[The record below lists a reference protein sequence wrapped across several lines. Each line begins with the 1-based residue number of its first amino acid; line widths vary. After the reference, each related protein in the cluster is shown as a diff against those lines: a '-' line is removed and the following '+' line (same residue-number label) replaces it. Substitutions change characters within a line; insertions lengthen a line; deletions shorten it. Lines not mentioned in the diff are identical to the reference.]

1 MPSAV
6 PGLSAHDYLWN
17 LGQLGHYFATD
28 QGRQEVAEITR
39 PEREAGERGDARD
52 GRYQRQRDLS
62 PLLPESMR
70 ACHRKRHT
78 TAGVQIA
85 VRQDGKAGY
94 LGVVSCNSRS
104 GCEHCGPRL
113 LARDAELVNALVE
126 DHGYDRTLMATFTV
140 RHHRGM
146 PLRPMR
152 RGVANAFRR
161 MLSHRDWRTCEALA
175 HVEIVRALEVTDGA
189 SGWHPHLHVL
199 LLLEA
204 ALSDEAKGQLEAMLA
219 RLWRDCVVREMGAVH
234 RPTLAHGVDVSRCQ
248 RADYLAKLG
257 LEIADAGQAK
267 RARNV
272 KGRTY
277 WQLSRE
283 WIARG
288 KHCDDAQADR
298 IREYIDGMHGA
309 KVVTWGPGLKARA
322 EALVVEPDNPI
333 REAAFITRD
342 EWDCLRDLQVDG
354 RDARAALLSV
364 AELADEGQVDAAVR
378 ALVDELWSTGPP

>member
-1 MPSAV
+1 M
-6 PGLSAHDYLWN
+6 PGLSEHDYLWT
-17 LGQLGHYFATD
+17 LGQLGHYLATET
-28 QGRQEVAEITR
+28 GRHEVAEITR
-39 PEREAGERGDARD
+39 PERQATERGDARD

-70 ACHRKRHT
+70 GCRRKRHT
-78 TAGVQIA
+78 RAGVQVA
-85 VRQDGKAGY
+85 VREDGKAGF
-94 LGVVSCNSRS
+94 LGLVSCNRRS

-126 DHGYDRTLMATFTV
+126 AHGYDRTLMATFTV

-146 PLRPMR
+146 PLRAMR

-161 MLSHRDWRTCEALA
+161 MLSHRDWRTRDALV
-175 HVEIVRALEVTDGA
+175 HVQVVRALEVTDGA

-204 ALSDEAKGQLEAMLA
+204 ALSDEAKATLEALLS
-219 RLWRDCVVREMGAVH
+219 RLWQGCVVREMGAVH
-234 RPTLAHGVDVSRCQ
+234 RPTLAHGVDLSRCN

-257 LEIADAGQAK
+257 LELADAGQAK

-288 KHCDDAQADR
+288 KHCDDAQAGR

-309 KVVTWGPGLKARA
+309 KVVTWGPGLKERA
-322 EALVVEPDNPI
+322 EALVPEPENPI
-333 REAAFITRD
+333 REAATITRD
-342 EWDCLRDLQVDG
+342 EWDCIRDLQVDG
-354 RDARAALLSV
+354 RDARTALLNV
-364 AELADEGQVDAAVR
+364 AELADEGQVDEAVR
-378 ALVDELWSTGPP
+378 ALVDELWRATGPP